1 MSATENENE
10 KKNEKGSSMS
20 SPLVP
25 RSMIPE
31 NLEDSVLLNLIRSGE
46 LPLLRP
52 VVKKRPF
59 PYYDKL
65 VKLGDEPITFQSIT
79 DRKIIYD
86 IALCEDR
93 TAIEFDAYLIWKKWY
108 AKRGKTMS
116 REAQALELE
125 WFRTR
130 GYIDMLVRYVAD
142 AFGLTGD
149 LRLALYRFA
158 MRLYKKLEKERVSKW
173 VEWANRE
180 LKVWEARGEVNPKA
194 LRAVAHLILKF
205 LSDKYQV

>member
-1 MSATENENE
+1 MTTAENEEKKENE
-10 KKNEKGSSMS
+10 KNSSKY
-20 SPLVP
+20 SPLIP
-25 RSMIPE
+25 RSMADE
-31 NLEDSVLLNLIRSGE
+31 NLEDSLLLSLIKSGE

-52 VVKKRPF
+52 VVKKKPF

-65 VKLGDEPITFQSIT
+65 VKLGDEPITFQSIK
-79 DRKIIYD
+79 DRQIMYEIF
-86 IALCEDR
+86 LCENK
-93 TAIEFDAYLIWKKWY
+93 TAIEFDAYLTWKKWL
-108 AKRGKTMS
+108 AKRGKHMS
-116 REAQALELE
+116 RESQEGELE

-158 MRLYKKLEKERVSKW
+158 MRLYSKLDKERVSKW
-173 VEWANRE
+173 VDRANHE
-180 LKVWEARGEVNPKA
+180 LKVWEVRGEVNPKA
-194 LRAVAHLILKF
+194 LRAVTHLILKF